1 METQMH
7 ALTRLAASTWGCDL
21 IRAREI
27 YVKVIRAAI
36 AYGAGVIHD
45 PNRPKAAQCLQMCQ
59 NKGLRRVLGAY
70 KATPIRNLELEAF
83 CPPLDLYFNKRLT
96 DFEARLKTSG
106 MGAKIECTC
115 RKIKAQLRNCRGRL
129 RIPKPLFDYG
139 AWATAWAPEPPLP
152 PLPPPGCKAKK
163 LPKPSDLTLVR

>member
-21 IRAREI
+21 IRAREV

-36 AYGAGVIHD
+36 AYGTGVIHD
-45 PNRPKAAQCLQMCQ
+45 PNRPKVAQCLQTCQ

-70 KATPIRNLELEAF
+70 KATPVRNLELEAF

-106 MGAKIECTC
+106 MRAKIDHACW
-115 RKIKAQLRNCRGRL
+115 KITGHLRNRQGRL
-129 RIPKPLFDYG
+129 RVRKPLFDYG
-139 AWATAWAPEPPLP
+139 ACPTP
-152 PLPPPGCKAKK
+152 
-163 LPKPSDLTLVR
+163 